1 MTPEGAIDT
10 AHTWAADAATPAHTR
25 TVLTVLLEHLETVV
39 GDCSDAID
47 EVTWMQAEIAAVTR
61 HLRAVEHARDVLAS
75 ALRGSHE
82 ATGAVLRRAE
92 RAEAALR
99 DAELLLGIGEVAP

>member
-61 HLRAVEHARDVLAS
+61 HLRVV
-75 ALRGSHE
+75 
-82 ATGAVLRRAE
+82 
-92 RAEAALR
+92 
-99 DAELLLGIGEVAP
+99 